1 MSAFMMDATLPIA
14 ASHHKRKRARHLGI
28 DVTVHPRGRPDDV
41 EIVLLLFCGKQ
52 GLEFVRRRG

>member
-1 MSAFMMDATLPIA
+1 MRERIVFPSLP
-14 ASHHKRKRARHLGI
+14 HKGARHLGI